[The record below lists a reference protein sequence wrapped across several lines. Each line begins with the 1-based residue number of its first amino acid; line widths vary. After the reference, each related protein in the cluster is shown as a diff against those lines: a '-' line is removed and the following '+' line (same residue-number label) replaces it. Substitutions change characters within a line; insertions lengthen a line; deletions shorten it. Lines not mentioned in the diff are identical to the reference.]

1 MMVWFSKSSVMCA
14 VLSGV
19 MMWSVDVPLAWVVG
33 IGGAPEK
40 CLPGQHFRLKGNGES
55 KRWHERSCEDLL

>member
-19 MMWSVDVPLAWVVG
+19 MMWPVDVPLAWVVG
-33 IGGAPEK
+33 IGVP
-40 CLPGQHFRLKGNGES
+40 L
-55 KRWHERSCEDLL
+55 RSVCQGSISA